1 MKPLA
6 QFSGLLLLSALVMPT
21 GLAGASESLSPAFT
35 SPSQPLLLAR
45 GGGGRG
51 GGGRVGGGGGRHG
64 GGGGAHRAQTG
75 FQSAGGGLNRGDS
88 KPTGGWSN
96 KVNSDRAR
104 PSMDRPVATRSI
116 NRDGARQINRDGARD
131 LNLNGNREISRNV
144 NRNVNRDIN
153 RNWDRQI
160 NRNWDRTVDIN
171 RVNLYP
177 GWARP
182 GWAVARPWN
191 YGWYG
196 GWSNPP
202 WGWWAARAAVWGVAS
217 LATAAVINDAV
228 DDAVDD
234 HLSYIVVPN
243 SNYQL
248 LYGTVSPSGSSGVTF
263 DVTAGGTTYQLSAD
277 CNSGTLNGQA
287 PSNTAEAE
295 LLNAACQ
302 VAYGAA

>member
-6 QFSGLLLLSALVMPT
+6 QLSGALLLSVLALPA
-21 GLAGASESLSPAFT
+21 GLAEASESFSQAFP
-35 SPSQPLLLAR
+35 SPSQSLLLAR
-45 GGGGRG
+45 GGGGG
-51 GGGRVGGGGGRHG
+51 VRHG
-64 GGGGAHRAQTG
+64 GGGGGGGARHGGGGGGGHRAQTG

-88 KPTGGWSN
+88 KPTGGWS
-96 KVNSDRAR
+96 KKLNSDRAR
-104 PSMDRPVATRSI
+104 PSMERPVATRSI
-116 NRDGARQINRDGARD
+116 NRDGARD
-131 LNLNGNREISRNV
+131 LNLNGDREISRNV
-144 NRNVNRDIN
+144 NRNVNREIN
-153 RNWDRQI
+153 RNW
-160 NRNWDRTVDIN
+160 NRRVDIN

-196 GWSNPP
+196 GWRNPP

-248 LYGTVSPSGSSGVTF
+248 LYGTVSPSGSSGVSF

-277 CNSGTLNGQA
+277 CNSGTLNGQD
-287 PSNTAEAE
+287 PSNAAEAE

-302 VAYGAA
+302 VAYGSA

>member
-6 QFSGLLLLSALVMPT
+6 QLSGALLLSVLVLPA
-21 GLAGASESLSPAFT
+21 GLVEASEGLSPAFT

-51 GGGRVGGGGGRHG
+51 AGGGGGRHG
-64 GGGGAHRAQTG
+64 GGGGGHRAQTG
-75 FQSAGGGLNRGDS
+75 FQSAGGGLNRGAS
-88 KPTGGWSN
+88 KPNGGWSN
-96 KVNSDRAR
+96 KLNSDRAR

-116 NRDGARQINRDGARD
+116 NRDGTRD
-131 LNLNGNREISRNV
+131 LNRNVNREI

-153 RNWDRQI
+153 RNWDRDI
-160 NRNWDRTVDIN
+160 NRNWNRTVDLN

-196 GWSNPP
+196 GWRNPP
-202 WGWWAARAAVWGVAS
+202 WGWWAARAAVWGVAT

-228 DDAVDD
+228 DDAVDA

-248 LYGTVSPSGSSGVTF
+248 LYGTVTPSGSSGVTF
-263 DVTAGGTTYQLSAD
+263 DVTAGGATYQLNAD
-277 CNSGTLNGQA
+277 CNGGTLNGQE
-287 PSNTAEAE
+287 PSNSAEAE